1 MNDVIFASAS
11 ALTRRIRARELS
23 AVEVVEM
30 HLARI
35 DAVNPSLNAVVTRCD
50 ARALARAKQADVRL
64 AKGQMLG
71 PLHGL
76 PMTIK
81 DAFDTAEVRSTGGTQ
96 GRANWLC
103 CINFLP
109 AQHGHPV
116 QVFRKLMHRTV
127 LQRTDFARWQR
138 PSDLS

>member
-1 MNDVIFASAS
+1 V
-11 ALTRRIRARELS
+11 
-23 AVEVVEM
+23 
-30 HLARI
+30 
-35 DAVNPSLNAVVTRCD
+35 
-50 ARALARAKQADVRL
+50 Q
-64 AKGQMLG
+64 
-71 PLHGL
+71 LH
-76 PMTIK
+76 
-81 DAFDTAEVRSTGGTQ
+81 DFR
-96 GRANWLC
+96 LC